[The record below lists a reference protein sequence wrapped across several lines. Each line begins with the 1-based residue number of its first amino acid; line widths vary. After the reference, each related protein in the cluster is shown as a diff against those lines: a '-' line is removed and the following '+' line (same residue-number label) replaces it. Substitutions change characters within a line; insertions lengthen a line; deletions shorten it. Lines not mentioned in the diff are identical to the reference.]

1 MLEPLWVV
9 GHPLWSYNRLCPIDL
24 RLSSAIPLP
33 ELWHSGTR
41 GGRREGRWFRRR
53 DGRAAVIVRM
63 EAAPGPDA
71 RG

>member
-1 MLEPLWVV
+1 MLEPRWVV
-9 GHPLWSYNRLCPIDL
+9 GHSLWSYNRLCPINL

-33 ELWHSGTR
+33 ELWHFGTR
-41 GGRREGRWFRRR
+41 GARREGRRFRWR